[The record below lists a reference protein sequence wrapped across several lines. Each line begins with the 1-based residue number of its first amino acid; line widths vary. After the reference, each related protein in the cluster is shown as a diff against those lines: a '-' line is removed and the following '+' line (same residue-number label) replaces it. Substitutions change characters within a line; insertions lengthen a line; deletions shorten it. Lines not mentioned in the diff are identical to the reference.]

1 MAFVHLDQAARQVGK
16 SEVTVRRLVKAGK
29 ISHQKEKTL
38 TGFIYLV
45 DPTEISHYYGDRGS
59 SSEDFAQQMRES
71 GAEVVEEVLI
81 HRPDAGDSTEEQ
93 AQRGEA
99 GSTRQ
104 IRVAVASESGNLSEY
119 WQKRAETYENRYHQT
134 LESQS
139 KLREELGVWRGRAE
153 QAQNMLVKL
162 LPAPAPVAPA
172 PDVEKVEVPAPVA
185 HTPEVKK
192 SEHREVGGNWV
203 VALLAVI
210 AGLFVVALSVGLYI
224 FVTIAR

>member
-29 ISHQKEKTL
+29 ISHRKEKTL

-59 SSEDFAQQMRES
+59 SSEDFAQQLREA
-71 GAEVVEEVLI
+71 GAEVVEEVRVHHAKPLES
-81 HRPDAGDSTEEQ
+81 STEDHGEQ
-93 AQRGEA
+93 AQAES

-134 LESQS
+134 LETQS

-162 LPAPAPVAPA
+162 LPAPAAPTS
-172 PDVEKVEVPAPVA
+172 
-185 HTPEVKK
+185 TPEPEKEPEKPVEPKK
-192 SEHREVGGNWV
+192 AEKPENSSGTWV

-210 AGLFVVALSVGLYI
+210 AGLFAVALTAAAFYVLS
-224 FVTIAR
+224 R

>member
-71 GAEVVEEVLI
+71 GAEVVEEVRI
-81 HRPDAGDSTEEQ
+81 HRPDTDENSKEQ
-93 AQRGEA
+93 PQAEQQA
-99 GSTRQ
+99 STRQ
-104 IRVAVASESGNLSEY
+104 IRVAVASETGNLSEY

-162 LPAPAPVAPA
+162 LPAPAPVVPE
-172 PDVEKVEVPAPVA
+172 EKVEVPAPVA
-185 HTPEVKK
+185 EVKK
-192 SEHREVGGNWV
+192 VERKEAGGNWV
-203 VALLAVI
+203 VGLLAVI
-210 AGLFVVALSVGLYI
+210 AGLFVVALGVGLYI
-224 FVTIAR
+224 FSTISR

>member
-29 ISHQKEKTL
+29 ISHRKEKTL

-59 SSEDFAQQMRES
+59 SSEDFAQQLREA
-71 GAEVVEEVLI
+71 GAEVVEEVRI
-81 HRPDAGDSTEEQ
+81 HHAKPLEGNSEDQ
-93 AQRGEA
+93 AQGES
-99 GSTRQ
+99 GPTRQ
-104 IRVAVASESGNLSEY
+104 IRVAVAGESGNLSEY

-134 LESQS
+134 LETQA

-162 LPAPAPVAPA
+162 LPAPAAPTPPTPEPVVERPQEK
-172 PDVEKVEVPAPVA
+172 PEEIKKVEKQEASSN
-185 HTPEVKK
+185 T
-192 SEHREVGGNWV
+192 WV

-210 AGLFVVALSVGLYI
+210 AGLFAVALAAATFYVIS
-224 FVTIAR
+224 R